1 MIDTQKI
8 AKSAEHLQA
17 KISVFDTKATLNG
30 EDIGHLHTVLFALRE
45 LCEIADIAAEL
56 RRLVKLAKKVGP
68 EPDTC
73 G

>member
-30 EDIGHLHTVLFALRE
+30 EDIGHLHTVLSRCASCVRSPTSPLS
-45 LCEIADIAAEL
+45 C
-56 RRLVKLAKKVGP
+56 VGW
-68 EPDTC
+68 
-73 G
+73 